1 MTKLLAFAPQLL
13 IAFFL
18 AGITVKLAP
27 ISRNAELTYQCS
39 LIRAKPT
46 KKTYNLALKKLAK
59 MTGLETFDVTT
70 GLASWEGTSF
80 CKETRTL
87 NKR

>member
-1 MTKLLAFAPQLL
+1 MDGVQAD
-13 IAFFL
+13 
-18 AGITVKLAP
+18 ITMKLAP
-27 ISRNAELTYQCS
+27 ISRNAEITYQCS
-39 LIRAKPT
+39 LIRAKPN
-46 KKTYNLALKKLAK
+46 KETYNLALKKLAAL
-59 MTGLETFDVTT
+59 TGLSTWDATT